1 MPGASQAHR
10 LRHRLED
17 NAVPESQYFLVG
29 QDTRPGLLNA
39 ALLEPCCRVGIEQV
53 GIDREAENLGNQG
66 VDAIGGGMFA
76 GADNILDKL
85 DDIGAADVAEVAPRA
100 FIIVW

>member
-1 MPGASQAHR
+1 
-10 LRHRLED
+10 
-17 NAVPESQYFLVG
+17 VPESQYFLVG

-39 ALLEPCCRVGIEQV
+39 ALLEPCCRVVIEQV
-53 GIDREAENLGNQG
+53 GIDREAENGNQG

-76 GADNILDKL
+76 APTISSISSMTSARRMLG
-85 DDIGAADVAEVAPRA
+85 GAPRA